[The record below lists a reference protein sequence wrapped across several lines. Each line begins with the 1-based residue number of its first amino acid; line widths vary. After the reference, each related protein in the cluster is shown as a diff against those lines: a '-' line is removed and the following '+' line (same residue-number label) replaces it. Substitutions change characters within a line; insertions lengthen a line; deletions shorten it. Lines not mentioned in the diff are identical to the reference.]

1 MMSIEEIEKRF
12 AEINAMPAEQPTPE
26 EIAAMEQADRE
37 DPSESISL
45 EEYKA
50 KREYSGKLLV
60 RIPKE
65 LHRALAQAAKENGV
79 SINQYVLYKL
89 AK

>member
-26 EIAAMEQADRE
+26 EIAAIEQAEQE

-50 KREYSGKLLV
+50 KKEYSDK
-60 RIPKE
+60 RK
-65 LHRALAQAAKENGV
+65 
-79 SINQYVLYKL
+79 
-89 AK
+89 

>member
-26 EIAAMEQADRE
+26 EIAAMERADLE

-50 KREYSGKLLV
+50 KREYSGK
-60 RIPKE
+60 RK
-65 LHRALAQAAKENGV
+65 
-79 SINQYVLYKL
+79 
-89 AK
+89 